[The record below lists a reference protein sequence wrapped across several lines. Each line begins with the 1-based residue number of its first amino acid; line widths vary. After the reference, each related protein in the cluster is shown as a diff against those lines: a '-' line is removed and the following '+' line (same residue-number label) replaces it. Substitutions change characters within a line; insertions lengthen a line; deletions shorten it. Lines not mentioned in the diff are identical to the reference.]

1 MAGRDRK
8 GVRGPR
14 GPQGSAAPSSTSGKA
29 GGTVAGGPTGMNA
42 FQRASYPVLRFLSGL
57 PRWLLV
63 VVLAGL
69 LVLGVIQTGPLA
81 WLGVLI
87 LAFLGLFFLWLL
99 AHSWPV
105 TPWSGR
111 ILRLVIVVALFLGA
125 YLKAIGRL

>member
-14 GPQGSAAPSSTSGKA
+14 GPQGSTPAPAATSGKA
-29 GGTVAGGPTGMNA
+29 GSSPAGMNA
-42 FQRASYPVLRFLSGL
+42 FQRASYPVLKFLSGL

-63 VVLAGL
+63 VALAGL

-111 ILRLVIVVALFLGA
+111 ILRLVIVLALFLGA

>member
-14 GPQGSAAPSSTSGKA
+14 GPQGSTPAPAATSGKA
-29 GGTVAGGPTGMNA
+29 GSSPSGMNA
-42 FQRASYPVLRFLSGL
+42 FQRASYPVLKFLSGL

-63 VVLAGL
+63 VALAGL

-111 ILRLVIVVALFLGA
+111 ILRLVIVLALFLGA

>member
-14 GPQGSAAPSSTSGKA
+14 GPQGGSLTPSANTGTSGKS
-29 GGTVAGGPTGMNA
+29 GTPAGMNA
-42 FQRASYPVLRFLSGL
+42 FQRASFPVLRFLSGL
-57 PRWLLV
+57 PRWVLV

-111 ILRLVIVVALFLGA
+111 ILRLVIVLALFLGA

>member
-1 MAGRDRK
+1 MAGRDRRP

-14 GPQGSAAPSSTSGKA
+14 GPQGGGPSSSGA
-29 GGTVAGGPTGMNA
+29 SGPTRRPPVEMNA
-42 FQRASYPVLRFLSGL
+42 FQRASYPVLAFLTRV

-63 VVLAGL
+63 IVLAGL
-69 LVLGVIQTGPLA
+69 MVLGVIQTGPLA
-81 WLGVLI
+81 WLGTLI

-111 ILRLVIVVALFLGA
+111 ILRLIIVLALFFGA
-125 YLKAIGRL
+125 YLKWVGLL